1 MKYFG
6 WNLKF
11 IVHSFKSMRLQN
23 LEIKGFKS
31 FADRTVV
38 NFNKD
43 IIGIVGPNGCGKSNI
58 VDAIRWVLGEQ
69 KSSQL
74 RSDKMT
80 NVIFNGTKTRKQG
93 NIAEVSLTFDNDK
106 NILPTEYSTV
116 TITRQLYRSGE
127 SEYRINGVS
136 CRLKDIKTLFLD
148 TGIGSNSYA
157 IIALGMVDD
166 LLADKEN
173 SRRRLFEQAAG
184 ISKYKERKRETLL
197 KLEGTTTD
205 LDRVEDLLFEIDGNL
220 KRLERQAKRAKKY
233 FEIKESYKEQSIDL
247 ALFQIQEHKTNYKNI
262 ETKIQVEEDKLL
274 KINTEGTQAEAA
286 LEKAKAGN
294 IEQEK
299 ALSDRQRIL
308 GQTVGTIR
316 NKENDKKML
325 AQRILFIQQNQTTL
339 SQDIDNTKNQIEQT
353 EIDIEYYRG
362 EVNTEK
368 RIEETLE
375 NRLENVE
382 ERLEKTRKEHGNLK
396 TELDDFISNQ
406 QQLERAIFNIEKEKA
421 IQNAQIGNSTRDIE
435 STNREI
441 DVRQKDVANLEERRA
456 EQNALQTEKETLINE
471 LQQLENQRQDQLKQ
485 TENLLEGVR
494 DDLTKVNR
502 QLDSKRNEYSLIKS
516 LVDNLEG
523 FPESIK
529 FLNKNKNWDK
539 QAPLLSDIFY
549 CSPEYRVSIE
559 NYLEPFLS
567 YYVVRNLEEALS
579 AIQLLDNSKKGKANF
594 FLLDTFENLQN
605 IDIQVVEGT
614 IAALDVVQFDGL
626 YQNLAKSILGNVL
639 IKEVE
644 TDIKPLQ
651 EDNAVVLSKS
661 GKYIQKKFSIS
672 GGSVGA
678 FEGKRIGRKKNLEL
692 LSKEIENLQQ
702 QKIQLSTQLQALQE
716 QLRRLKSSD
725 KQKEIKRETE
735 LLSRLKQ
742 ESVSIQTRLENFETY
757 LREAK
762 EKKIQAERRIEQINL
777 KIEVFDKQLNA
788 KHLENKQLVEAIAQ
802 KDGSYRVI
810 ADKLTKV
817 SDEYNQQNIAFIK
830 QQNKIATLQRE
841 LNFREKQIRD
851 LTIKIETAQ
860 RNLQKSETELQDAE
874 QGIQDLDKA
883 LIELYGLKSD
893 NQAYLTAAEE
903 TYYKSRGAINEIEEN
918 IRQNNRQINQTQQ
931 VISNLKDGFNEVKMK
946 LTAIGE
952 RLRIEFDKSINS
964 LMNQSPNPELDKAQL
979 EDAVEKLRGRLNN
992 YGEINPMAVEAYDEM
1007 SERYIF
1013 IKEQR
1018 DDLLNAKKTLLS
1030 TIEEIETKA
1039 TEQFLT
1045 AFNSVRDSFK
1055 KVFRT
1060 LFTED
1065 DDCDLLLEDP
1075 DHPLES
1081 VIKIT
1086 AKPKGKRPQTINQL
1100 SGGEKTLTAT
1110 ALLFSLYLLKP
1121 APFCIF
1127 DEVDA
1132 PLDDAN
1138 ISKFNKII
1146 KEFSEESQFIIVTH
1160 NKQTMAEVDVI
1171 YGVTMAEQGVSR
1183 VVPVDF
1189 RTLED
1194 NGQVA

>member
-1 MKYFG
+1 
-6 WNLKF
+6 
-11 IVHSFKSMRLQN
+11 MRLQN

-31 FADRTVV
+31 FADKTIV
-38 NFNKD
+38 NFNKN
-43 IIGIVGPNGCGKSNI
+43 IIGVVGPNGCGKSNI

-80 NVIFNGTKTRKQG
+80 NVIFNGTKKRKQG

-116 TITRQLYRSGE
+116 TITRQLYRTGE
-127 SEYRINGVS
+127 SEYRINGVP

-166 LLADKEN
+166 LLADREN

-184 ISKYKERKRETLL
+184 ISKYKSRKKETLL
-197 KLEGTTTD
+197 KLKGTTTD

-233 FEIKESYKEQSIDL
+233 FEIKESYKEQSLDL
-247 ALFQIQEHKTNYKNI
+247 TLFQIQEHKSTYKTV
-262 ETKIQVEEDKLL
+262 EAKIKVEEDKLL
-274 KINTEGTQAEAA
+274 KINVSATQLDAD

-294 IEQEK
+294 IDQEK
-299 ALSDRQRIL
+299 ALNERQRNL
-308 GQTVGTIR
+308 SQTVGNIR

-325 AQRILFIQQNQTTL
+325 AQRIQFIQQNQTTL
-339 SQDIDNTKNQIEQT
+339 TTDITNTKTQIEQT

-362 EVNTEK
+362 EVNSEK
-368 RIEETLE
+368 RIEAALE
-375 NRLENVE
+375 NQLENVE
-382 ERLEKTRKEHGNLK
+382 ERLEETRNNHGNLK
-396 TELDDFISNQ
+396 TELDDFINDQ
-406 QQLERAIFNIEKEKA
+406 RQLEREIFSIEKEKA
-421 IQNAQIGNSTRDIE
+421 IQNAQIGNSNRDIE
-435 STNREI
+435 RTNKEI
-441 DVRQKDVANLEERRA
+441 EVRQKDVANLEERRQTQ
-456 EQNALQTEKETLINE
+456 EALQIEKEVLINN
-471 LQQLENQRQDQLKQ
+471 LQETENQRQEQLKD
-485 TENLLEGVR
+485 TEVLIDHMRE
-494 DDLTKVNR
+494 DLTKVNR
-502 QLDSKRNEYSLIKS
+502 QLDSKSNEYNLIKS

-549 CSPEYRVSIE
+549 CSPEYRVAIE
-559 NYLEPFLS
+559 NYLEPYLS
-567 YYVVRNLEEALS
+567 YYVVQDLEEALS
-579 AIQLLDNSKKGKANF
+579 AIQLLDKSKKGKANF
-594 FLLDTFENLQN
+594 FLLDAFVNQKA
-605 IDIQVVEGT
+605 VEVEIISET
-614 IAALDVVQFDGL
+614 TKALDVVELDVK
-626 YQNLAKSILGNVL
+626 YQDLANNLLGHVL
-639 IKEVE
+639 INNAA
-644 TDIKPLQ
+644 DNIQPLDS
-651 EDNAVVLSKS
+651 ENMVVLSKS
-661 GKYIQKKFSIS
+661 GKFIQRRFSIS
-672 GGSVGA
+672 GGSVGV

-692 LSKEIENLQQ
+692 LSKEIEDLKIQKEKFSTQFQELQTQ
-702 QKIQLSTQLQALQE
+702 QKILKSADKQHEIRKETE
-716 QLRRLKSSD
+716 QLNRLK
-725 KQKEIKRETE
+725 REA
-735 LLSRLKQ
+735 
-742 ESVSIQTRLENFETY
+742 VSIQTRLENFETY
-757 LREAK
+757 LEEAK
-762 EKKIQAERRIEQINL
+762 VKKEQAEKRIKIIQAKIIDSDNQLAIKQAERQ
-777 KIEVFDKQLNA
+777 QLSD
-788 KHLENKQLVEAIAQ
+788 AIAK

-810 ADKLTKV
+810 ADKLNKV
-817 SDEYNQQNIAFIK
+817 SQEYNQQNIAFIK
-830 QQNKIATLQRE
+830 QQNKITTLQRE

-851 LTIKIETAQ
+851 LNVKLETSERSLKRSEIE
-860 RNLQKSETELQDAE
+860 LETVE
-874 QGIQDLDKA
+874 QGIKDLDA
-883 LIELYGLKSD
+883 TLIDLYGKKSD

-903 TYYKSRGAINEIEEN
+903 DYYKSKGVINEFEEQ
-918 IRQNNRQINQTQQ
+918 IRQYNRLNQQTQQ
-931 VISNLKDGFNEVKMK
+931 IISNLKDGFNDVKLK
-946 LTAIGE
+946 LTSIGE
-952 RLRIEFDKSINS
+952 RLKIEFEVGIND
-964 LMNQSPNPELDKAQL
+964 LMNKSPNPELDKKQL
-979 EDAVEKLRGRLNN
+979 EEAVEKLRSRLNS

-1007 SERYIF
+1007 SERHIF

-1018 DDLLNAKKTLLS
+1018 DDLLSAKQTLLD
-1030 TIEEIETKA
+1030 TIQEIETKA
-1039 TEQFLT
+1039 TAQFLE
-1045 AFNSVRDSFK
+1045 AFNQVRDSFK

-1065 DDCDLLLEDP
+1065 DDCDLVLEDP
-1075 DHPLES
+1075 DNPLES

-1138 ISKFNKII
+1138 ITKFNKII
-1146 KEFSEESQFIIVTH
+1146 KEFSADSQFIIVTH
-1160 NKQTMAEVDVI
+1160 NKQTMAAVDVI

-1189 RTLED
+1189 RTLAE
-1194 NGQVA
+1194 QM

>member
-1 MKYFG
+1 
-6 WNLKF
+6 
-11 IVHSFKSMRLQN
+11 MRLQN
-23 LEIKGFKS
+23 LEVKGFKS
-31 FADRTVV
+31 FADKTVV

-80 NVIFNGTKTRKQG
+80 NVIFNGTKNRKQG

-116 TITRQLYRSGE
+116 TITRQLYRTGE
-127 SEYRINGVS
+127 SEYRINGVP

-166 LLADKEN
+166 LLADREN

-184 ISKYKERKRETLL
+184 ISKYKARKKETLL
-197 KLEGTTTD
+197 KLSGTTTD
-205 LDRVEDLLFEIDGNL
+205 LERVEDLLFEIDGNL

-233 FEIKESYKEQSIDL
+233 FEIKESYKEQSLDL
-247 ALFQIQEHKTNYKNI
+247 ALFQIQEHKLNYKTV
-262 ETKIQVEEDKLL
+262 EAKIKVEEDNLL
-274 KINTEGTQAEAA
+274 KINTESTQFEAN

-294 IEQEK
+294 IEQEQ
-299 ALSDRQRIL
+299 ALNDKQRKL
-308 GQTVGTIR
+308 SQTVGNIS

-325 AQRILFIQQNQTTL
+325 VQRIQFIQQNQTTL
-339 SQDIDNTKNQIEQT
+339 TQDIDQTKNQIEQT
-353 EIDIEYYRG
+353 EIDIDYYRG

-375 NRLENVE
+375 NQLENVE
-382 ERLEKTRKEHGNLK
+382 ERLENTRKEHGNLK
-396 TELDDFISNQ
+396 IELDDFITNQ

-421 IQNAQIGNSTRDIE
+421 IQNAQIGNSTRDID

-441 DVRQKDVANLEERRA
+441 EVRQKDVANLEERRKAQYALQA
-456 EQNALQTEKETLINE
+456 EKERLINALQ
-471 LQQLENQRQDQLKQ
+471 QVENQRQEQLSD
-485 TENLLEGVR
+485 TENLIDKVR
-494 DDLTKVNR
+494 EDLTKVNR
-502 QLDSKRNEYSLIKS
+502 QVDSKRNEYNLIKS

-559 NYLEPFLS
+559 NYLEPYLS
-567 YYVVRNLEEALS
+567 YYVVKNLEEALS
-579 AIQLLDNSKKGKANF
+579 AIQLLDKSKKGKANF
-594 FLLDTFENLQN
+594 FLLDAINTQD
-605 IDIQVVEGT
+605 IDIQTTENT
-614 IAALDVVQFDGL
+614 TKALDVVQFDVKYKGL
-626 YQNLAKSILGNVL
+626 ADNILGNVL
-639 IKEVE
+639 IN
-644 TDIKPLQ
+644 DA
-651 EDNAVVLSKS
+651 EDNIEPLTTENAIVLSKS
-661 GKYIQKKFSIS
+661 GKYIQKRYSIS

-692 LSKEIENLQQ
+692 LSKEIADLQIQKDKLSAQFQELQTQ
-702 QKIQLSTQLQALQE
+702 QK
-716 QLRRLKSSD
+716 RLKDGD
-725 KQKEIKRETE
+725 KQRDIKRETE

-742 ESVSIQTRLENFETY
+742 ETVSIQTRLENFETY
-757 LREAK
+757 LKEAK
-762 EKKIQAERRIEQINL
+762 DKKEQAERRIKNIET
-777 KIEVFDKQLNA
+777 KIIEFDKQL
-788 KHLENKQLVEAIAQ
+788 EIKQLERQALANEIAK
-802 KDGSYRVI
+802 KDSSYRVI
-810 ADKLTKV
+810 ADKLNKV
-817 SDEYNQQNIAFIK
+817 SEEYNQQNIAFIK
-830 QQNKIATLQRE
+830 QQNKITTLQRE
-841 LNFREKQIRD
+841 LNFREKQVRD
-851 LTIKIETAQ
+851 LTTKLETSQ
-860 RNLQKSETELQDAE
+860 RNLAKSETELQEAE
-874 QGIQDLDKA
+874 QGIQTLDKE
-883 LIELYGLKSD
+883 LIDLYGLKSD

-903 TYYKSRGAINEIEEN
+903 TYYKSRGTINEIEEN
-918 IRQNNRQINQTQQ
+918 IRQYNRQTNQTQQ
-931 VISNLKDGFNEVKMK
+931 IISNLKDGFNDVKMK
-946 LTAIGE
+946 LTSIGE
-952 RLRIEFDKSINS
+952 RLKIEFEMSIND
-964 LMNQSPNPELDKAQL
+964 LMNQSPNPELDRKQL
-979 EDAVEKLRGRLNN
+979 EEAVGKLRGRLNN

-1007 SERYIF
+1007 SERHIF

-1018 DDLLNAKKTLLS
+1018 DDLLSAKKTLLD
-1030 TIEEIETKA
+1030 TIEEIESKA
-1039 TEQFLT
+1039 TAQFLE
-1045 AFNSVRDSFK
+1045 AFNQVRDSFK

-1065 DDCDLLLEDP
+1065 DDCDLVLEDP
-1075 DHPLES
+1075 DNPLES

-1138 ISKFNKII
+1138 ITKFNKII
-1146 KEFSEESQFIIVTH
+1146 KEFSADSQFIIVTH
-1160 NKQTMAEVDVI
+1160 NKQTMAAVDVI

-1189 RTLED
+1189 RTLAE
-1194 NGQVA
+1194 QM

>member
-1 MKYFG
+1 
-6 WNLKF
+6 
-11 IVHSFKSMRLQN
+11 MRLQN
-23 LEIKGFKS
+23 LEVKGFKS
-31 FADRTVV
+31 FADKTVV

-80 NVIFNGTKTRKQG
+80 NVIFNGTKNRKQG

-116 TITRQLYRSGE
+116 TITRQLYRTGE
-127 SEYRINGVS
+127 SEYRINGVP

-166 LLADKEN
+166 LLADREN

-184 ISKYKERKRETLL
+184 ISKYKARKKETLL
-197 KLEGTTTD
+197 KLSGTTTD
-205 LDRVEDLLFEIDGNL
+205 LERVEDLLFEIDGNL

-233 FEIKESYKEQSIDL
+233 FEIKESYKEQSLDL
-247 ALFQIQEHKTNYKNI
+247 ALFQIQEHKTNYKTV
-262 ETKIQVEEDKLL
+262 EAKIKIEEDKLL
-274 KINTEGTQAEAA
+274 KINTESTNFEAN

-294 IEQEK
+294 IEQEQ
-299 ALSDRQRIL
+299 ALNDKQRKL
-308 GQTVGTIR
+308 SQTVGNIR

-325 AQRILFIQQNQTTL
+325 AQRIQFIQQNQTTL
-339 SQDIDNTKNQIEQT
+339 TQDIDQTKNQIEQT
-353 EIDIEYYRG
+353 EIDIDYYRG

-375 NRLENVE
+375 NQLENVE
-382 ERLEKTRKEHGNLK
+382 ERLENTRKEHGNLK
-396 TELDDFISNQ
+396 IELDDFITNQ

-421 IQNAQIGNSTRDIE
+421 IQNAQIGNSTRDID

-441 DVRQKDVANLEERRA
+441 EVRQKDVANLEERRKAQYALQA
-456 EQNALQTEKETLINE
+456 EKERLINALQ
-471 LQQLENQRQDQLKQ
+471 QVENQRQEQLSD
-485 TENLLEGVR
+485 TENLIDKVR
-494 DDLTKVNR
+494 EDLTKVNR
-502 QLDSKRNEYSLIKS
+502 QVDSKRNEYNLIKS

-559 NYLEPFLS
+559 NYLEPYLS
-567 YYVVRNLEEALS
+567 YYVVKNLEEALS
-579 AIQLLDNSKKGKANF
+579 AIQLLDKSKKGKANF
-594 FLLDTFENLQN
+594 FLLDAINTQD
-605 IDIQVVEGT
+605 IDIQTTENT
-614 IAALDVVQFDGL
+614 TKALDVVQFDVKYKGL
-626 YQNLAKSILGNVL
+626 ADNILGNVL
-639 IKEVE
+639 IN
-644 TDIKPLQ
+644 DA
-651 EDNAVVLSKS
+651 EDNIEPLTTENAIVLSKS
-661 GKYIQKKFSIS
+661 GKYIQKRYSIS

-692 LSKEIENLQQ
+692 LSKEIADLQIQKDKLSVQFQELQTQ
-702 QKIQLSTQLQALQE
+702 QK
-716 QLRRLKSSD
+716 RLKDAD
-725 KQKEIKRETE
+725 KQRDIKRETE

-742 ESVSIQTRLENFETY
+742 ETVSIQTRLENFETY
-757 LREAK
+757 LKEAK
-762 EKKIQAERRIEQINL
+762 DKKEQAERRIKNIET
-777 KIEVFDKQLNA
+777 KIIEFDKQL
-788 KHLENKQLVEAIAQ
+788 EIKQLERQALANEIAK
-802 KDGSYRVI
+802 KDSSYRVI
-810 ADKLTKV
+810 ADKLNKV
-817 SDEYNQQNIAFIK
+817 SEEYNQQNIAFIK
-830 QQNKIATLQRE
+830 QQNKITTLQRE
-841 LNFREKQIRD
+841 LNFREKQVRD
-851 LTIKIETAQ
+851 LTTKLETSQ
-860 RNLQKSETELQDAE
+860 RNLAKSETELQEAE
-874 QGIQDLDKA
+874 QGIQTLDKE
-883 LIELYGLKSD
+883 LIDLYGLKSD

-903 TYYKSRGAINEIEEN
+903 TYYKSRGTINEIEEN
-918 IRQNNRQINQTQQ
+918 IRQYNRQTNQTQQ
-931 VISNLKDGFNEVKMK
+931 IISNLKDGFNDVKMK
-946 LTAIGE
+946 LTSIGE
-952 RLRIEFDKSINS
+952 RLKIEFEMSIND
-964 LMNQSPNPELDKAQL
+964 LMNQSPNPELDRKQL
-979 EDAVEKLRGRLNN
+979 EEAVGKLRGRLNN

-1007 SERYIF
+1007 SERHIF

-1018 DDLLNAKKTLLS
+1018 DDLLSAKKTLLD
-1030 TIEEIETKA
+1030 TIEEIESKA
-1039 TEQFLT
+1039 TAQFLE
-1045 AFNSVRDSFK
+1045 AFNQVRDSFK

-1065 DDCDLLLEDP
+1065 DDCDLVLEDP
-1075 DHPLES
+1075 DNPLES

-1138 ISKFNKII
+1138 ITKFNKII
-1146 KEFSEESQFIIVTH
+1146 KEFSADSQFIIVTH
-1160 NKQTMAEVDVI
+1160 NKQTMAAVDVI

-1189 RTLED
+1189 RTLAE
-1194 NGQVA
+1194 QM

>member
-1 MKYFG
+1 
-6 WNLKF
+6 
-11 IVHSFKSMRLQN
+11 MRLQN
-23 LEIKGFKS
+23 LEVKGFKS
-31 FADRTVV
+31 FADKTVV

-80 NVIFNGTKTRKQG
+80 NVIFNGTKNRKQG

-116 TITRQLYRSGE
+116 TITRQLYRTGE
-127 SEYRINGVS
+127 SEYRINGVP

-166 LLADKEN
+166 LLADREN

-184 ISKYKERKRETLL
+184 ISKYKARKKETLL
-197 KLEGTTTD
+197 KLSGTTTD
-205 LDRVEDLLFEIDGNL
+205 LERVEDLLFEIDGNL

-233 FEIKESYKEQSIDL
+233 FEIKESYKEQSLDL
-247 ALFQIQEHKTNYKNI
+247 ALFQIQEHKLNYKTV
-262 ETKIQVEEDKLL
+262 EAKIKIEEDNLL
-274 KINTEGTQAEAA
+274 KINTESTQFEAN

-294 IEQEK
+294 IEQEQ
-299 ALSDRQRIL
+299 ALNDKQRKL
-308 GQTVGTIR
+308 SQTVGNIR

-325 AQRILFIQQNQTTL
+325 VQRIQFIQQNQTTL
-339 SQDIDNTKNQIEQT
+339 TQDIDQTKNQIEQT
-353 EIDIEYYRG
+353 EIDIDYYRG

-375 NRLENVE
+375 NQLENVE
-382 ERLEKTRKEHGNLK
+382 ERLENTRKEHGNLK
-396 TELDDFISNQ
+396 IELDDFITNQ

-421 IQNAQIGNSTRDIE
+421 IQNAQIGNSTRDID

-441 DVRQKDVANLEERRA
+441 EVRQKDVANLEERRKAQYALQA
-456 EQNALQTEKETLINE
+456 EKERLINALQ
-471 LQQLENQRQDQLKQ
+471 QVENQRQEQLSD
-485 TENLLEGVR
+485 TENLIDKVR
-494 DDLTKVNR
+494 EDLTKVNR
-502 QLDSKRNEYSLIKS
+502 QVDSKRNEYNLIKS

-559 NYLEPFLS
+559 NYLEPYLS
-567 YYVVRNLEEALS
+567 YYVVKNMEEALS
-579 AIQLLDNSKKGKANF
+579 AIQLLDKSKKGKANF
-594 FLLDTFENLQN
+594 FLLDAFTNNQST
-605 IDIQVVEGT
+605 DIQLIEG
-614 IAALDVVQFDGL
+614 IVKALAVVQFDVKYQGL
-626 YQNLAKSILGNVL
+626 ADNILGNVL
-639 IKEVE
+639 IN
-644 TDIKPLQ
+644 DA
-651 EDNAVVLSKS
+651 EDNIEPLTTENAIVLSKS
-661 GKYIQKKFSIS
+661 GKYIQKRYSIS

-692 LSKEIENLQQ
+692 LSKEIADLQIQKDKLSAQFQELQTQ
-702 QKIQLSTQLQALQE
+702 QK
-716 QLRRLKSSD
+716 RLKDGD
-725 KQKEIKRETE
+725 KQRDIKRETE

-742 ESVSIQTRLENFETY
+742 ETVSIQTRLENFETY
-757 LREAK
+757 LKEAK
-762 EKKIQAERRIEQINL
+762 DKKEQAERRIKNIEA
-777 KIEVFDKQLNA
+777 KIIEFDKQL
-788 KHLENKQLVEAIAQ
+788 EIKQLERQALANEIAK
-802 KDGSYRVI
+802 KDSSYRVI
-810 ADKLTKV
+810 ADKLNKV
-817 SDEYNQQNIAFIK
+817 SEEYNQQNIAFIK
-830 QQNKIATLQRE
+830 QQNKITTLQRE
-841 LNFREKQIRD
+841 LNFREKQVRD
-851 LTIKIETAQ
+851 LTTKLETSQ
-860 RNLQKSETELQDAE
+860 RNLAKSETELQEAE
-874 QGIQDLDKA
+874 QGIQTLDKE
-883 LIELYGLKSD
+883 LIDLYGLKSD

-903 TYYKSRGAINEIEEN
+903 TYYKSRGTINEIEEN
-918 IRQNNRQINQTQQ
+918 IRQYNRQTNQTQQ
-931 VISNLKDGFNEVKMK
+931 IISNLKDGFNDVKMK
-946 LTAIGE
+946 LTSIGE
-952 RLRIEFDKSINS
+952 RLKIEFEMSIND
-964 LMNQSPNPELDKAQL
+964 LMNQSPNPELDRKQL
-979 EDAVEKLRGRLNN
+979 EEAVGKLRGRLNN

-1007 SERYIF
+1007 SERHIF

-1018 DDLLNAKKTLLS
+1018 DDLLSAKKTLLD
-1030 TIEEIETKA
+1030 TIEEIESKA
-1039 TEQFLT
+1039 TAQFLE
-1045 AFNSVRDSFK
+1045 AFNQVRDSFK

-1065 DDCDLLLEDP
+1065 DDCDLVLEDP
-1075 DHPLES
+1075 DNPLES

-1138 ISKFNKII
+1138 ITKFNKII
-1146 KEFSEESQFIIVTH
+1146 KEFSADSQFIIVTH
-1160 NKQTMAEVDVI
+1160 NKQTMAAVDVI

-1189 RTLED
+1189 RTLAE
-1194 NGQVA
+1194 QM

>member
-1 MKYFG
+1 
-6 WNLKF
+6 
-11 IVHSFKSMRLQN
+11 MRLQN
-23 LEIKGFKS
+23 LEVKGFKS
-31 FADRTVV
+31 FADKTVV

-80 NVIFNGTKTRKQG
+80 NVIFNGTKNRKQG

-116 TITRQLYRSGE
+116 TITRQLYRTGE
-127 SEYRINGVS
+127 SEYRINGVP

-166 LLADKEN
+166 LLADREN

-184 ISKYKERKRETLL
+184 ISKYKARKKETLL

-233 FEIKESYKEQSIDL
+233 FEIKESYKEQSLDL
-247 ALFQIQEHKTNYKNI
+247 ALFQIQEHKTNYKTV
-262 ETKIQVEEDKLL
+262 EAKIKIEEDKLL
-274 KINTEGTQAEAA
+274 KINTESTNFEAN

-294 IEQEK
+294 IEQEQ
-299 ALSDRQRIL
+299 ALNDKQRKL
-308 GQTVGTIR
+308 SQTVGNIR

-325 AQRILFIQQNQTTL
+325 AQRIQFIQQNQTTL
-339 SQDIDNTKNQIEQT
+339 TQDIDQTKNQVEQT
-353 EIDIEYYRG
+353 EIDIDYYRG

-375 NRLENVE
+375 NQLENVE
-382 ERLEKTRKEHGNLK
+382 ERLENTRKEHGNLK
-396 TELDDFISNQ
+396 TELDDFINNN
-406 QQLERAIFNIEKEKA
+406 QQLERGIFNIEKEKA
-421 IQNAQIGNSTRDIE
+421 IQNAQIGNSTRDID

-441 DVRQKDVANLEERRA
+441 EVRQKDVANLEERRK
-456 EQNALQTEKETLINE
+456 EQHALQTEKETLINT
-471 LQQLENQRQDQLKQ
+471 LQHAENQRQEQLKD
-485 TENLLEGVR
+485 TENLIDNVR
-494 DDLTKVNR
+494 EDLTKVNR
-502 QLDSKRNEYSLIKS
+502 QVDSKRNEYNLIKS

-559 NYLEPFLS
+559 NYLEPYLS
-567 YYVVRNLEEALS
+567 YYVVKDLEEALL
-579 AIQLLDNSKKGKANF
+579 AIQLLDSSKKGKANF
-594 FLLDTFENLQN
+594 FLLDAINTQNTENQ
-605 IDIQVVEGT
+605 T
-614 IAALDVVQFDGL
+614 IENTTKALDVVEFDAKYQGL
-626 YQNLAKSILGNVL
+626 ANNLLGNVL
-639 IKEVE
+639 INDAED
-644 TDIKPLQ
+644 DIQPLQ
-651 EDNAVVLSKS
+651 SDNAIVLSKS
-661 GKYIQKKFSIS
+661 GKYIQKRFSIS

-692 LSKEIENLQQ
+692 LSKEIEDLQI
-702 QKIQLSTQLQALQE
+702 QKDKLSTQFQELQAQ
-716 QLRRLKSSD
+716 QKRLKEAD
-725 KQKEIKRETE
+725 KQRDIKRETE

-742 ESVSIQTRLENFETY
+742 ETVSIQTRLENFETY
-757 LREAK
+757 LKEAK
-762 EKKIQAERRIEQINL
+762 DKKEQAERRIKNIEA
-777 KIEVFDKQLNA
+777 KIIEFDNQLAIKQLERQELANEIA
-788 KHLENKQLVEAIAQ
+788 K

-810 ADKLTKV
+810 ADKLNKV
-817 SDEYNQQNIAFIK
+817 SEEYNQQNIAFIK
-830 QQNKIATLQRE
+830 QQNKITALQRE
-841 LNFREKQIRD
+841 LNFREKQVRD
-851 LTIKIETAQ
+851 LTVKLETSQ
-860 RNLQKSETELQDAE
+860 RNSAKSETELQEAE
-874 QGIQDLDKA
+874 HGIQTLDKE
-883 LIELYGLKSD
+883 LIDLYGLKSD

-903 TYYKSRGAINEIEEN
+903 SYYKSRGTINEIEEN
-918 IRQNNRQINQTQQ
+918 IRQYNRQINQTQQ
-931 VISNLKDGFNEVKMK
+931 VIANLKDGFNDVKMK
-946 LTAIGE
+946 LTSIGE
-952 RLRIEFDKSINS
+952 RLKIEFEMSIND
-964 LMNQSPNPELDKAQL
+964 LMNQSPNAELDRKQL
-979 EDAVEKLRGRLNN
+979 EEAVKKLRERLNN

-1007 SERYIF
+1007 SERHIF

-1018 DDLLNAKKTLLS
+1018 DDLLSAKKTLLD
-1030 TIEEIETKA
+1030 TIEEIESKA
-1039 TEQFLT
+1039 TMQFLE
-1045 AFNSVRDSFK
+1045 AFNQVRDSFK

-1065 DDCDLLLEDP
+1065 DDCDLVLEDP
-1075 DHPLES
+1075 DNPLES

-1138 ISKFNKII
+1138 ITKFNKII
-1146 KEFSEESQFIIVTH
+1146 KEFSADSQFIIVTH
-1160 NKQTMAEVDVI
+1160 NKQTMAAVDVI

-1189 RTLED
+1189 RTLAES
-1194 NGQVA
+1194 

>member
-1 MKYFG
+1 
-6 WNLKF
+6 
-11 IVHSFKSMRLQN
+11 MRLQN
-23 LEIKGFKS
+23 LEVKGFKS
-31 FADRTVV
+31 FADKTVV

-80 NVIFNGTKTRKQG
+80 NVIFNGTKNRKQG

-116 TITRQLYRSGE
+116 TITRQLYRTGE
-127 SEYRINGVS
+127 SEYRINGVP

-166 LLADKEN
+166 LLADREN

-184 ISKYKERKRETLL
+184 ISKYKARKKETLL
-197 KLEGTTTD
+197 KLSGTTTD
-205 LDRVEDLLFEIDGNL
+205 LERVEDLLFEIDGNL

-233 FEIKESYKEQSIDL
+233 FEIKESYKEQSLDL
-247 ALFQIQEHKTNYKNI
+247 ALFQIQEHKLNYKTV
-262 ETKIQVEEDKLL
+262 EAKIKIEEDNLL
-274 KINTEGTQAEAA
+274 KINTESTQFEAN

-294 IEQEK
+294 IEQEQ
-299 ALSDRQRIL
+299 ALNDKQRKL
-308 GQTVGTIR
+308 SQTVGNIR

-325 AQRILFIQQNQTTL
+325 AQRIQFIQQNQTTL
-339 SQDIDNTKNQIEQT
+339 TQDIDQTKNQIEQT
-353 EIDIEYYRG
+353 EIDIDYYRG

-375 NRLENVE
+375 NQLENVE
-382 ERLEKTRKEHGNLK
+382 ERLENTRKEHGSLK
-396 TELDDFISNQ
+396 TELDDFITNQ

-421 IQNAQIGNSTRDIE
+421 IQNAQIGNSTRDID

-441 DVRQKDVANLEERRA
+441 EVRQKDVANLEERRKA
-456 EQNALQTEKETLINE
+456 QYALQAEKETLINA
-471 LQQLENQRQDQLKQ
+471 LQQVENQRQEQLND
-485 TENLLEGVR
+485 TENLIDKVR
-494 DDLTKVNR
+494 EDLTKVNR
-502 QLDSKRNEYSLIKS
+502 QVDSKRNEYNLIKS

-559 NYLEPFLS
+559 NYLEPYLS
-567 YYVVRNLEEALS
+567 YYVVKNLEEALS
-579 AIQLLDNSKKGKANF
+579 AIQLLDKSKKGKANF
-594 FLLDTFENLQN
+594 FLLDAFTNNQST
-605 IDIQVVEGT
+605 DIQLIEGT
-614 IAALDVVQFDGL
+614 VKALAVVQFDVKYKGL
-626 YQNLAKSILGNVL
+626 ADNILGNVL
-639 IKEVE
+639 IN
-644 TDIKPLQ
+644 DA
-651 EDNAVVLSKS
+651 EDNIEPLTTENAIVLSKS
-661 GKYIQKKFSIS
+661 GKYIQKRYSIS

-692 LSKEIENLQQ
+692 LSKEIADLQIQKDKLSAQFQELQTQ
-702 QKIQLSTQLQALQE
+702 QK
-716 QLRRLKSSD
+716 RLKDGD
-725 KQKEIKRETE
+725 KQRDIKRETE

-742 ESVSIQTRLENFETY
+742 ETVSIQTRLENFETY
-757 LREAK
+757 LKEAK
-762 EKKIQAERRIEQINL
+762 DKKEQAERRIKNIEA
-777 KIEVFDKQLNA
+777 KIIEFDKQL
-788 KHLENKQLVEAIAQ
+788 EIKQLERQALANEIAK
-802 KDGSYRVI
+802 KDSSYRVI
-810 ADKLTKV
+810 ADKLNKV
-817 SDEYNQQNIAFIK
+817 SEEYNQQNIAFIK
-830 QQNKIATLQRE
+830 QQNKITTLQRE
-841 LNFREKQIRD
+841 LNFREKQVRD
-851 LTIKIETAQ
+851 LTIKLETSQ
-860 RNLQKSETELQDAE
+860 RNLAKSETELQEAE
-874 QGIQDLDKA
+874 QGIQTLDKE
-883 LIELYGLKSD
+883 LIDLYGLKSD

-903 TYYKSRGAINEIEEN
+903 TYYKSRGTINEIEEN
-918 IRQNNRQINQTQQ
+918 IRQYNRQTNQTQQ
-931 VISNLKDGFNEVKMK
+931 IISNLKDGFNDVKMK
-946 LTAIGE
+946 LTSIGE
-952 RLRIEFDKSINS
+952 RLKIEFEMSIND
-964 LMNQSPNPELDKAQL
+964 LMNQSPNPELDRKQL
-979 EDAVEKLRGRLNN
+979 EEAVGKLRGRLNN

-1007 SERYIF
+1007 SERHIF

-1018 DDLLNAKKTLLS
+1018 DDLLSAKKTLLD
-1030 TIEEIETKA
+1030 TIEEIESKA
-1039 TEQFLT
+1039 TAQFLE
-1045 AFNSVRDSFK
+1045 AFNQVRDSFK

-1065 DDCDLLLEDP
+1065 DDCDLVLEDP
-1075 DHPLES
+1075 DNPLES

-1138 ISKFNKII
+1138 ITKFNKII
-1146 KEFSEESQFIIVTH
+1146 KEFSADSQFIIVTH
-1160 NKQTMAEVDVI
+1160 NKQTMAAVDVI

-1189 RTLED
+1189 RTLAE
-1194 NGQVA
+1194 QL

>member
-1 MKYFG
+1 
-6 WNLKF
+6 
-11 IVHSFKSMRLQN
+11 MRLQN
-23 LEIKGFKS
+23 LEVKGFKS
-31 FADRTVV
+31 FADKTVV

-80 NVIFNGTKTRKQG
+80 NVIFNGTKNRKQG

-116 TITRQLYRSGE
+116 TITRQLYRTGE
-127 SEYRINGVS
+127 SEYRINGVP

-166 LLADKEN
+166 LLADREN

-184 ISKYKERKRETLL
+184 ISKYKARKKETLL
-197 KLEGTTTD
+197 KLSGTTTD
-205 LDRVEDLLFEIDGNL
+205 LERVEDLLFEIDGNL

-233 FEIKESYKEQSIDL
+233 FEIKESYKEQSLDL
-247 ALFQIQEHKTNYKNI
+247 ALFQIQEHKLNYKTV
-262 ETKIQVEEDKLL
+262 EAKIKIEEDNLL
-274 KINTEGTQAEAA
+274 KINTESTQFEAN

-294 IEQEK
+294 IEQEQ
-299 ALSDRQRIL
+299 ALNDKQRKL
-308 GQTVGTIR
+308 SQTVGNIR

-325 AQRILFIQQNQTTL
+325 AQRIQFIQQNQTTL
-339 SQDIDNTKNQIEQT
+339 TQDIDQTKNQIEQT
-353 EIDIEYYRG
+353 EIDIDYYRG

-375 NRLENVE
+375 NQLENVE
-382 ERLEKTRKEHGNLK
+382 ERLENTRKEHGSLK
-396 TELDDFISNQ
+396 TELDDFITNQ

-421 IQNAQIGNSTRDIE
+421 IQNAQIGNSTRDID

-441 DVRQKDVANLEERRA
+441 EVRQKDVANLEERRKA
-456 EQNALQTEKETLINE
+456 QYALQAEKETLINA
-471 LQQLENQRQDQLKQ
+471 LQQVENQRQEQLND
-485 TENLLEGVR
+485 TENLIDKVR
-494 DDLTKVNR
+494 EDLTKVNR
-502 QLDSKRNEYSLIKS
+502 QVDSKRNEYNLIKS

-559 NYLEPFLS
+559 NYLEPYLS
-567 YYVVRNLEEALS
+567 YYVVKNLEEALS
-579 AIQLLDNSKKGKANF
+579 AIQLLDKSKKGKANF
-594 FLLDTFENLQN
+594 FLLDAFTNNQST
-605 IDIQVVEGT
+605 DIQLIEGT
-614 IAALDVVQFDGL
+614 VKALAVVQFDVKYKGL
-626 YQNLAKSILGNVL
+626 ADNILGNVL
-639 IKEVE
+639 IN
-644 TDIKPLQ
+644 DA
-651 EDNAVVLSKS
+651 EDNIEPLTTENAIVLSKS
-661 GKYIQKKFSIS
+661 GKYIQKRYSIS

-692 LSKEIENLQQ
+692 LSKEIADLQIQKDKLSVQFQELQTQ
-702 QKIQLSTQLQALQE
+702 QK
-716 QLRRLKSSD
+716 RLKDGD
-725 KQKEIKRETE
+725 KQRDIKRETE

-742 ESVSIQTRLENFETY
+742 ETVSIQTRLENFETY
-757 LREAK
+757 LKEAK
-762 EKKIQAERRIEQINL
+762 DKKEQAERRIKNIET
-777 KIEVFDKQLNA
+777 KIIEFDKQL
-788 KHLENKQLVEAIAQ
+788 EIKQLERQALANEIAK
-802 KDGSYRVI
+802 KDSSYRVI
-810 ADKLTKV
+810 ADKLNKV
-817 SDEYNQQNIAFIK
+817 SEEYNQQNIAFIK
-830 QQNKIATLQRE
+830 QQNKITTLQRE
-841 LNFREKQIRD
+841 LNFREKQVRD
-851 LTIKIETAQ
+851 LTIKLETSQ
-860 RNLQKSETELQDAE
+860 RNLAKSETELQEAE
-874 QGIQDLDKA
+874 QGIQTLDKE
-883 LIELYGLKSD
+883 LIDLYGLKSD

-903 TYYKSRGAINEIEEN
+903 TYYKSRGTINEIEEN
-918 IRQNNRQINQTQQ
+918 IRQYNRQTNQTQQ
-931 VISNLKDGFNEVKMK
+931 IISNLKDGFNDVKMK
-946 LTAIGE
+946 LTSIGE
-952 RLRIEFDKSINS
+952 RLKIEFEMSIND
-964 LMNQSPNPELDKAQL
+964 LMNQSPNPELDRQQL
-979 EDAVEKLRGRLNN
+979 EEAVGKLRGRLNN

-1007 SERYIF
+1007 SERHIF

-1018 DDLLNAKKTLLS
+1018 DDLLSAKKTLLD
-1030 TIEEIETKA
+1030 TIEEIESKA
-1039 TEQFLT
+1039 TAQFLE
-1045 AFNSVRDSFK
+1045 AFNQVRDSFK

-1065 DDCDLLLEDP
+1065 DDCDLVLEDP
-1075 DHPLES
+1075 DNPLES

-1138 ISKFNKII
+1138 ITKFNKII
-1146 KEFSEESQFIIVTH
+1146 KEFSADSQFIIVTH
-1160 NKQTMAEVDVI
+1160 NKQTMAAVDVI

-1189 RTLED
+1189 RTLAE
-1194 NGQVA
+1194 QM

>member
-1 MKYFG
+1 
-6 WNLKF
+6 
-11 IVHSFKSMRLQN
+11 MRLQN
-23 LEIKGFKS
+23 LEVKGFKS
-31 FADRTVV
+31 FADKTVV

-80 NVIFNGTKTRKQG
+80 NVIFNGTKNRKQG

-116 TITRQLYRSGE
+116 TITRQLYRTGE
-127 SEYRINGVS
+127 SEYRINGVP

-166 LLADKEN
+166 LLADREN

-184 ISKYKERKRETLL
+184 ISKYKARKKETLL
-197 KLEGTTTD
+197 KLSGTTTD
-205 LDRVEDLLFEIDGNL
+205 LERVEDLLFEIDGNL

-233 FEIKESYKEQSIDL
+233 FEIKESYKEQSLDL
-247 ALFQIQEHKTNYKNI
+247 ALFQIQEHKLNYKTV
-262 ETKIQVEEDKLL
+262 EAKIKVEEDKLL
-274 KINTEGTQAEAA
+274 KTNTESTQFEAN

-294 IEQEK
+294 IEQEQ
-299 ALSDRQRIL
+299 ALNEKQRKL
-308 GQTVGTIR
+308 SQTVGNIR

-325 AQRILFIQQNQTTL
+325 VQRIQFIQQNQTTL
-339 SQDIDNTKNQIEQT
+339 TQDIDQTKNQIEQT
-353 EIDIEYYRG
+353 EIDIDYYRG

-375 NRLENVE
+375 NQLENVE
-382 ERLEKTRKEHGNLK
+382 ERLENTRKEHGNLK
-396 TELDDFISNQ
+396 TELDDFITNQ

-421 IQNAQIGNSTRDIE
+421 IQNAQIGNSTRDID

-441 DVRQKDVANLEERRA
+441 EVRQKDVANLEERRKA
-456 EQNALQTEKETLINE
+456 QYALQAEKETLINA
-471 LQQLENQRQDQLKQ
+471 LQQVENQRQEQLND
-485 TENLLEGVR
+485 TENLIDKVR
-494 DDLTKVNR
+494 EDLTKVNR
-502 QLDSKRNEYSLIKS
+502 QVDSKRNEYNLIKS

-559 NYLEPFLS
+559 NYLEPYLS
-567 YYVVRNLEEALS
+567 YYVVKNLEEALS
-579 AIQLLDNSKKGKANF
+579 AIQLLDKSKKGKANF
-594 FLLDTFENLQN
+594 FLLDAFTNNQST
-605 IDIQVVEGT
+605 DIQLIEGT
-614 IAALDVVQFDGL
+614 VKALAVVQFDVKYKGL
-626 YQNLAKSILGNVL
+626 ADNILGNVL
-639 IKEVE
+639 IN
-644 TDIKPLQ
+644 DA
-651 EDNAVVLSKS
+651 EDNIEPLTTENAIVLSKS
-661 GKYIQKKFSIS
+661 GKYIQKRYSIS

-692 LSKEIENLQQ
+692 LSKEIADLQIQKDKLSAQFQELQTQ
-702 QKIQLSTQLQALQE
+702 QK
-716 QLRRLKSSD
+716 RLKDGD
-725 KQKEIKRETE
+725 KQRDIKRETE

-742 ESVSIQTRLENFETY
+742 ETVSIQTRLENFETY
-757 LREAK
+757 LKEAK
-762 EKKIQAERRIEQINL
+762 DKKEQAERRIKNIET
-777 KIEVFDKQLNA
+777 KIIEFDKQL
-788 KHLENKQLVEAIAQ
+788 EIKQLERQALANEIAK
-802 KDGSYRVI
+802 KDSSYRVI
-810 ADKLTKV
+810 ADKLNKV
-817 SDEYNQQNIAFIK
+817 SEEYNQQNIAFIK
-830 QQNKIATLQRE
+830 QQNKITTLQRE
-841 LNFREKQIRD
+841 LNFREKQVRD
-851 LTIKIETAQ
+851 LTTKLETSQ
-860 RNLQKSETELQDAE
+860 RNLAKLETELQEAE
-874 QGIQDLDKA
+874 QGIQTLDKE
-883 LIELYGLKSD
+883 LIDLYGLKSD

-903 TYYKSRGAINEIEEN
+903 TYYKSRGTINEIEEN
-918 IRQNNRQINQTQQ
+918 IRQYNRQTNQTQQ
-931 VISNLKDGFNEVKMK
+931 IISNLKDGFNDVKMK
-946 LTAIGE
+946 LTSIGE
-952 RLRIEFDKSINS
+952 RLKIEFEMSIND
-964 LMNQSPNPELDKAQL
+964 LMNQSPNPELDRKQL
-979 EDAVEKLRGRLNN
+979 EEAVGKLRGRLNN

-1007 SERYIF
+1007 SERHIF

-1018 DDLLNAKKTLLS
+1018 DDLLSAKKTLLD
-1030 TIEEIETKA
+1030 TIEEIESKA
-1039 TEQFLT
+1039 TAQFLE
-1045 AFNSVRDSFK
+1045 AFNQVRDSFK

-1065 DDCDLLLEDP
+1065 DDCDLVLEDP
-1075 DHPLES
+1075 DNPLES

-1138 ISKFNKII
+1138 ITKFNKII
-1146 KEFSEESQFIIVTH
+1146 KEFSADSQFIIVTH
-1160 NKQTMAEVDVI
+1160 NKQTMAAVDVI

-1189 RTLED
+1189 RTLAE
-1194 NGQVA
+1194 QM

>member
-1 MKYFG
+1 
-6 WNLKF
+6 
-11 IVHSFKSMRLQN
+11 MRLQN

-31 FADRTVV
+31 FADKTVV

-58 VDAIRWVLGEQ
+58 VDSIRWVLGEQ

-80 NVIFNGTKTRKQG
+80 NVIFNGTKKRKQG

-116 TITRQLYRSGE
+116 TITRQLYRTGE
-127 SEYRINGVS
+127 SEYRINGVP
-136 CRLKDIKTLFLD
+136 CRLKDIKSLFLD

-166 LLADKEN
+166 LLTDREN

-184 ISKYKERKRETLL
+184 ISKYKTRKNETLL
-197 KLEGTTTD
+197 KLKGTSAD
-205 LDRVEDLLFEIDGNL
+205 LDRVEDLLFEIEGNL
-220 KRLERQAKRAKKY
+220 KKLERQAKRAKKY
-233 FEIKESYKEQSIDL
+233 FEIKESYKEQSIEL
-247 ALFQIQEHKTNYKNI
+247 ALFQINEHKTNYKSI
-262 ETKIQVEEDKLL
+262 EQKIKTEEDKLL
-274 KINTEGTQAEAA
+274 QINTIVANLEAK
-286 LEKAKAGN
+286 LEQVKTGN

-299 ALSDRQRIL
+299 ALNERQRNL
-308 GQTVGTIR
+308 SRTVGNIR

-325 AQRILFIQQNQTTL
+325 AQRIQFVQQNQSNL
-339 SQDIDNTKNQIEQT
+339 STDITSTKHQIEQT

-362 EVNTEK
+362 EVNSEK

-375 NRLENVE
+375 NQLENVE
-382 ERLEKTRKEHGNLK
+382 ARLEKTKTQHGNLK
-396 TELDDFISNQ
+396 SELDEFIQNQ

-421 IQNAQIGNSTRDIE
+421 IQNAQIGNSKRDIE
-435 STNREI
+435 RTIQEI
-441 DVRQKDVANLEERRA
+441 EVRQADVANLEEKQSA
-456 EQNALQTEKETLINE
+456 QTKVQSEKEALIE
-471 LQQLENQRQDQLKQ
+471 SLQNLENQRQEQLQQ
-485 TENLLEGVR
+485 TRTLIDNVR

-502 QLDSKRNEYSLIKS
+502 KIDSKKNEYNLIKS

-539 QAPLLSDIFY
+539 EAPLLSDIFY
-549 CSPEYRVSIE
+549 CSPEYRVAIE
-559 NYLEPFLS
+559 NYLEPYLS
-567 YYVVRNLEEALS
+567 YYVVQNLEEALT
-579 AIQLLDNSKKGKANF
+579 AIQLLDKSNKGKANF
-594 FLLDTFENLQN
+594 FILNAFAN
-605 IDIQVVEGT
+605 ISQIDMPSLKHTVK
-614 IAALDVVQFDGL
+614 ALDVVQFDDKYEAL
-626 YQNLAKSILGNVL
+626 SQNLLGNVL
-639 IKEVE
+639 IKDVDEE
-644 TDIKPLQ
+644 ITPITQ
-651 EDNAVVLSKS
+651 EQIIILSKS

-692 LSKEIENLQQ
+692 LSNEIADLTSKKSDLNEQF
-702 QKIQLSTQLQALQE
+702 QKLQAQQNRLNQADKTAE
-716 QLRRLKSSD
+716 IRKETDHLNRLK
-725 KQKEIKRETE
+725 REA
-735 LLSRLKQ
+735 
-742 ESVSIQTRLENFETY
+742 VSIQTRLENFETY
-757 LREAK
+757 LKEALAKKEQTEKRIQNIEAK
-762 EKKIQAERRIEQINL
+762 L
-777 KIEVFDKQLNA
+777 LSFD
-788 KHLENKQLVEAIAQ
+788 EQLVVKQTVRSELAEAISQ

-810 ADKLTKV
+810 AERLSKV
-817 SDEYNQQNIAFIK
+817 SQEFNQQNIAFIK
-830 QQNKIATLQRE
+830 QQNRITTLQRE

-851 LTIKIETAQ
+851 LTVKLETLERNFQ
-860 RNLQKSETELQDAE
+860 RAESELAKAE
-874 QGIQDLDKA
+874 QDIKNLDTE
-883 LIELYGLKSD
+883 LIELYGQKSD

-903 TYYKSRGAINEIEEN
+903 EYYKSRGAINEVEDE
-918 IRQNNRQINQTQQ
+918 IRQYNRQHQQ
-931 VISNLKDGFNEVKMK
+931 SIQIISNLKDGFNEVKLK
-946 LTAIGE
+946 LSSIGE
-952 RLRIEFDKSINS
+952 RLNIEFDIHIND
-964 LMNQSPNPELDKAQL
+964 LMNQSPNPELNRTQL
-979 EDAVEKLRGRLNN
+979 EEVVDRLKKKINN

-1007 SERYIF
+1007 SERYVF

-1018 DDLLNAKKTLLS
+1018 DDLLSAKQTLLD
-1030 TIEEIETKA
+1030 TIEEIETTA
-1039 TEQFLT
+1039 TQQFLQ
-1045 AFNSVRDSFK
+1045 AFNTVRDSFR

-1060 LFTED
+1060 LFTKD
-1065 DDCDLLLEDP
+1065 DDCDLILEDP
-1075 DHPLES
+1075 DNPLES

-1121 APFCIF
+1121 APFCVF

-1146 KEFSEESQFIIVTH
+1146 KEFSSDSQFIIVTH
-1160 NKQTMAEVDVI
+1160 NKQTMAAVDVI

-1189 RTLED
+1189 RTLSE
-1194 NGQVA
+1194 QVA